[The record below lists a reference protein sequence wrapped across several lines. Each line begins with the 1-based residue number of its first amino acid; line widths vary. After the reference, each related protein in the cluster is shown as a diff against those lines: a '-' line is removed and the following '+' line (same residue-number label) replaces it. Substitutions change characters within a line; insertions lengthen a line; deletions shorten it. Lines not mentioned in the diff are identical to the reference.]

1 MPTFDTPR
9 AITAV
14 IDMPAGHIEIR
25 AADRTDT
32 VVDVRPTDPGS
43 DADVQAVDQI
53 RVRLLRRALSVTAPK
68 NRFRSLFGRP
78 PSVDVTVD
86 LPTDSRVD
94 VNGWADIRTDG
105 RLGDSTFDTAA
116 GTVRLAETGRLKLR
130 TASRRRLRRPCD
142 RPCRC
147 HHRVRQDPHRRDRRH
162 GGRQDLQ
169 RRHHARRGHRRRP
182 AEHRQR
188 RHRRRP
194 GARHRRRQ
202 DRLRQHPGRRGG
214 ARRRRPRDQLR
225 RARGRG
231 PRGTA
236 AWLDVQ
242 SGYGTVRSLLDA
254 TDEPAPSDDTV
265 EVRARTGYGDI
276 VIRRAE
282 PATGLG

>member
-1 MPTFDTPR
+1 MPTFETPR

-43 DADVQAVDQI
+43 DADVQAVDQV
-53 RVRLLRRALSVTAPK
+53 RVDFSDGRLSVTAPK
-68 NRFRSLFGRP
+68 NRLRSLFRRP

-116 GTVRLAETGRLKLR
+116 GTVRIAETGRLKLR
-130 TASRRRLRRPCD
+130 TAAGDVSVARAVGHADVTTASGKIRIGEIDGTAVVKTSHGDITLGEVTGDVRLNTANGDIGVD
-142 RPCRC
+142 RALATVAAKTAYGSI
-147 HHRVRQDPHRRDRRH
+147 RV
-162 GGRQDLQ
+162 GEVV
-169 RRHHARRGHRRRP
+169 RGAVVLETSFGELEVGVRT
-182 AEHRQR
+182 
-188 RHRRRP
+188 
-194 GARHRRRQ
+194 
-202 DRLRQHPGRRGG
+202 
-214 ARRRRPRDQLR
+214 
-225 RARGRG
+225 
-231 PRGTA
+231 GTA
-236 AWLDVQ
+236 AWLDLQ

-282 PATGLG
+282 PAT

>member
-1 MPTFDTPR
+1 MPTFETPR

-43 DADVQAVDQI
+43 DADVQAVDQV
-53 RVRLLRRALSVTAPK
+53 RVDFSDGRLSVTAPK
-68 NRFRSLFGRP
+68 NRLRSLFRRP

-116 GTVRLAETGRLKLR
+116 GTVRIAETGRLKLR
-130 TASRRRLRRPCD
+130 TAAGDVSVARAVGHADVTTASGKIRIGEIDGTAVVKTSHGDITLGEVTGDVRLNTANGDIGVD
-142 RPCRC
+142 RALATVAAKTAYGSI
-147 HHRVRQDPHRRDRRH
+147 RV
-162 GGRQDLQ
+162 GEVV
-169 RRHHARRGHRRRP
+169 RGAVVLETSFGELEVGVRN
-182 AEHRQR
+182 
-188 RHRRRP
+188 
-194 GARHRRRQ
+194 
-202 DRLRQHPGRRGG
+202 
-214 ARRRRPRDQLR
+214 
-225 RARGRG
+225 
-231 PRGTA
+231 GTA
-236 AWLDVQ
+236 AWLDLQ

-282 PATGLG
+282 PAT

>member
-1 MPTFDTPR
+1 MPTFETPR

-32 VVDVRPTDPGS
+32 VVDVRPTDPAS
-43 DADVQAVDQI
+43 DADVQAVDQV
-53 RVRLLRRALSVTAPK
+53 RVDFSDGRLSVTAPK
-68 NRFRSLFGRP
+68 NRLRSLFRRP

-116 GTVRLAETGRLKLR
+116 GTVRIAETGRLKLR
-130 TASRRRLRRPCD
+130 TAAGDVSVARAVGHADVTTASGKIRIGEIDGTAVVKTSHGDITLGEVTGDVRLNTANGDIGVD
-142 RPCRC
+142 RALATVAAKTAYGSI
-147 HHRVRQDPHRRDRRH
+147 RV
-162 GGRQDLQ
+162 GEVV
-169 RRHHARRGHRRRP
+169 RGAVVLETSFGELEVGVRN
-182 AEHRQR
+182 
-188 RHRRRP
+188 
-194 GARHRRRQ
+194 
-202 DRLRQHPGRRGG
+202 
-214 ARRRRPRDQLR
+214 
-225 RARGRG
+225 
-231 PRGTA
+231 GTA
-236 AWLDVQ
+236 AWLDLQ

-282 PATGLG
+282 PAT

>member
-9 AITAV
+9 SIAAV
-14 IDMPAGHIEIR
+14 IDMPAGQIEIR

-32 VVDVRPTDPGS
+32 VVEVRPTDPGN

-53 RVRLLRRALSVTAPK
+53 RVDFSDGRLSVTGPK
-68 NRFRSLFGRP
+68 SRFRSLFRRP

-94 VNGWADIRTDG
+94 VSGWADIRTDG

-130 TASRRRLRRPCD
+130 TAAGDVSVARSAGHADVTTASGKVRIGEIDGSAVVKTSNGDITLGEVTGDVRLNTANGDIAVD
-142 RPCRC
+142 RALATVAAKTAFGSI
-147 HHRVRQDPHRRDRRH
+147 RV
-162 GGRQDLQ
+162 GEVV
-169 RRHHARRGHRRRP
+169 RG
-182 AEHRQR
+182 AVVLES
-188 RHRRRP
+188 
-194 GARHRRRQ
+194 GFGE
-202 DRLRQHPGRRGG
+202 LEVGV
-214 ARRRRPRDQLR
+214 
-225 RARGRG
+225 RA
-231 PRGTA
+231 GTA

-242 SGYGTVRSLLDA
+242 SGYGNVRSQLDA
-254 TDEPAPSDDTV
+254 ADEPAPSDDTV

-282 PATGLG
+282 PAT